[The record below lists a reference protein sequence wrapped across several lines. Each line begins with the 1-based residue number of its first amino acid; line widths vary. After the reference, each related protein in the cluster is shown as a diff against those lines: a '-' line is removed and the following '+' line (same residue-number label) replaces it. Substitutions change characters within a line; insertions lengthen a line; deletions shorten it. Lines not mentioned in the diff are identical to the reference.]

1 MICVNTDMG
10 VIVET
15 SRTEEAKALVAE
27 GAKVGVVGGEG
38 WEGGFGGH

>member
-1 MICVNTDMG
+1 VICVSTDMG

-27 GAKVGVVGGEG
+27 EAKVGVVGGEG
-38 WEGGFGGH
+38 WEDGFGGN